1 MSELLTRPADT
12 VRAPARA
19 RFRAFVDEFVTPCAA
34 AYDASGTIP
43 PEVLDAVS
51 AGGLWAAV
59 LPEARGGTGTGMADF
74 GVLHEEVGRGC
85 SSLRSMLTV
94 HSMVLHALDRW
105 GTPSLRERWLEP
117 MISGEVLGGFCLT
130 EPDAGS
136 DIAALQTT
144 ARRSGSGYQID
155 GLKQWTTGG
164 QRAGVLLTFA
174 RTERGISVFLIDGSD
189 PGVSRQPVEGML
201 GTRASM
207 LAHIRFDGCLVG
219 ADALIGVEGAGLG
232 LAAWLL
238 DIGRYSVACGSVGII
253 QACLEASV
261 RYAARRTQGGGGQL
275 RQHQLIQQ
283 LITKMAVDAQ
293 AARLLC
299 EHAGSLKDA
308 GDPATLAATCHA
320 KYFASTAAMR
330 AASDAVQIQGAM
342 GCAPGAD
349 VARYFRDA
357 KVMEI
362 IEGSTQIL
370 ELLIANDACQRLGER
385 GPRPEAATGRG
396 LI

>member
-1 MSELLTRPADT
+1 MSELLTRPAAT
-12 VRAPARA
+12 VRSPARA
-19 RFRAFVDEFVTPCAA
+19 RFRAFVDEFVTPVAA

-43 PEVLDAVS
+43 PPVLDAVS
-51 AGGLWAAV
+51 AAGLWAAV
-59 LPEARGGTGTGMADF
+59 LPAARGGSGTGMVDF

-117 MISGEVLGGFCLT
+117 MLSGQVLGGFCLT
-130 EPDAGS
+130 EPEAGS
-136 DIAALQTT
+136 DIAALRTT

-174 RTERGISVFLIDGSD
+174 RTERGISVFLVDGSD

-207 LAHIRFDGCLVG
+207 LAHIRFEGALVG

-232 LAAWLL
+232 LAAGLL

-261 RYAARRTQGGGGQL
+261 RHAAARAQGGAPL

-299 EHAGSLKDA
+299 EHAGSLKDT
-308 GDPATLAATCHA
+308 GSPATLAATCHA
-320 KYFASTAAMR
+320 KYFASTAALR
-330 AASDAVQIQGAM
+330 AASDAVQVQGAA

-385 GPRPEAATGRG
+385 GPRPEGD
-396 LI
+396 

>member
-1 MSELLTRPADT
+1 MSELLTRPTAT
-12 VRAPARA
+12 ARD
-19 RFRAFVDEFVTPCAA
+19 RFRAFVDEFVTPSAS
-34 AYDASGTIP
+34 AYDASGAIP
-43 PEVLDAVS
+43 DEVLDAVS
-51 AGGLWAAV
+51 AAGLWAAV
-59 LPEARGGTGTGMADF
+59 LPESRGGTGTGMADF
-74 GVLHEEVGRGC
+74 GILHEEVGRGC
-85 SSLRSMLTV
+85 SSLRSLLTV

-105 GTPSLRERWLEP
+105 GTPALRERWLEP
-117 MISGEVLGGFCLT
+117 MTSGQVLGGFCLT

-136 DIAALQTT
+136 DIAALRAT
-144 ARRSGSGYQID
+144 ARRNDGGFQID

-174 RTERGISVFLIDGSD
+174 RTKAGISVFLVDGSN
-189 PGVSRQPVEGML
+189 PGVSRQPVDGML
-201 GTRASM
+201 GTKASM
-207 LAHIRFDGCLVG
+207 LAHIRFEECQVG

-232 LAAWLL
+232 LAAGLL

-261 RYAARRTQGGGGQL
+261 RHATWRSQGCAQL

-283 LITKMAVDAQ
+283 LIAKMAVDAQ

-299 EHAGSLKDA
+299 AHAGSLKDA

-330 AASDAVQIQGAM
+330 AASDAVQIQGAT

-370 ELLIANDACQRLGER
+370 ELLIANDACQRLGDR
-385 GPRPEAATGRG
+385 GPLAEGD
-396 LI
+396 

>member
-1 MSELLTRPADT
+1 MSELLTRPA
-12 VRAPARA
+12 APARD
-19 RFRAFVDEFVTPCAA
+19 RFRAFVDEFISPSAS
-34 AYDASGTIP
+34 AYDTAGTIP
-43 PEVLDAVS
+43 SEVLEAVS
-51 AGGLWAAV
+51 AAGLWAAV

-74 GVLHEEVGRGC
+74 GILHEEVGRGC

-105 GTPSLRERWLEP
+105 GTAALRDRWLEP
-117 MISGEVLGGFCLT
+117 MISGQVLGGFCLT
-130 EPDAGS
+130 EPEAGS
-136 DIAALQTT
+136 DIAALRTT
-144 ARRSGSGYQID
+144 ARRNDTGYQID
-155 GLKQWTTGG
+155 GQKQWTTGG

-174 RTERGISVFLIDGSD
+174 RTKAGISVFLVDGSN
-189 PGVSRQPVEGML
+189 PGVNRQPVDGML

-207 LAHIRFDGCLVG
+207 LAHIRFEDCQVD

-232 LAAWLL
+232 LAAGLL

-261 RYAARRTQGGGGQL
+261 RHATWRTQGCGQL

-308 GDPATLAATCHA
+308 GDPATLTATCHA

-330 AASDAVQIQGAM
+330 AASDAVQIQGAA

-370 ELLIANDACQRLGER
+370 ELLIANDACQRLGDR
-385 GPRPEAATGRG
+385 GPLAEGD
-396 LI
+396 

>member
-1 MSELLTRPADT
+1 MSQLLTRPAVT
-12 VRAPARA
+12 PRAAARA
-19 RFRAFVDEFVTPCAA
+19 RFRAFVDEFVTPSAA
-34 AYDASGTIP
+34 TYDASGTIP
-43 PEVLDAVS
+43 PDVLGAVS
-51 AGGLWAAV
+51 SAGLWAAV
-59 LPEARGGTGTGMADF
+59 LPETRGGTGTGMTDF
-74 GVLHEEVGRGC
+74 GILHEEVGRGC

-105 GTPSLRERWLEP
+105 GTPSMRERWLKP
-117 MISGEVLGGFCLT
+117 MISGQVLGGFCLT

-136 DIAALQTT
+136 DVAALRTT
-144 ARRSGSGYQID
+144 ARRTGNGYQID

-164 QRAGVLLTFA
+164 QQAGVLLTFA
-174 RTERGISVFLIDGSD
+174 RTERGISVFFVDGSD

-207 LAHIRFDGCLVG
+207 LAHIRFEGCLVG
-219 ADALIGVEGAGLG
+219 ADAVIGMEGAGLG
-232 LAAWLL
+232 LAAGLL
-238 DIGRYSVACGSVGII
+238 DIGRYSVASGSVGII

-261 RYAARRTQGGGGQL
+261 RHAAHRTQGGGQL

-283 LITKMAVDAQ
+283 MITRMAVDAQ

-299 EHAGSLKDA
+299 EHAGLLKDA

-320 KYFASTAAMR
+320 KYFASTSAMR
-330 AASDAVQIQGAM
+330 AASDAVQIQGAA

-370 ELLIANDACQRLGER
+370 ELLIAGDACQRLG
-385 GPRPEAATGRG
+385 GRG
-396 LI
+396 SRSEGD

>member
-1 MSELLTRPADT
+1 MNELLTRPAATD
-12 VRAPARA
+12 RGSARS
-19 RFRAFVDEFVTPCAA
+19 RYRAFVDEFVTPSAA
-34 AYDASGTIP
+34 SYDTSGTIP
-43 PEVLDAVS
+43 PQLLDAAS
-51 AGGLWAAV
+51 AAGLWAAV

-74 GVLHEEVGRGC
+74 GILHEEIGRGC
-85 SSLRSMLTV
+85 SSLRSLLTV

-105 GTPSLRERWLEP
+105 GAPSLRERWLEP
-117 MISGEVLGGFCLT
+117 MITGRALGGFCLT

-136 DIAALQTT
+136 DIAALRTT
-144 ARRSGSGYQID
+144 ARRSGTGYLID

-164 QRAGVLLTFA
+164 QGARILLTFA
-174 RTERGISVFLIDGSD
+174 RTERGISVFLVDGSD
-189 PGVSRQPVEGML
+189 PGVTRQPVEGML

-207 LAHIRFDGCLVG
+207 LAHIRFEGCGVG
-219 ADALIGVEGAGLG
+219 ADALVGVEGAGLG
-232 LAAWLL
+232 LAAGLL

-261 RYAARRTQGGGGQL
+261 RHAARRTQGGGEKL

-308 GDPATLAATCHA
+308 GDPATLAITCHA

-330 AASDAVQIQGAM
+330 AASDAVQIQGAA

-385 GPRPEAATGRG
+385 EPRPEGD
-396 LI
+396 

>member
-1 MSELLTRPADT
+1 MSELLTRPAPPVQVPT
-12 VRAPARA
+12 RE
-19 RFRAFVDEFVTPCAA
+19 RFRAFVDEFISPIAA
-34 AYDASGTIP
+34 AYDTSGTIP

-51 AGGLWAAV
+51 AAGLWAAV
-59 LPEARGGTGTGMADF
+59 LPAARGGTGTGMADF
-74 GVLHEEVGRGC
+74 GILHEEVGRGC
-85 SSLRSMLTV
+85 SSVRSMLTV
-94 HSMVLHALDRW
+94 HSMVLHAVDRW
-105 GTPSLRERWLEP
+105 GTPSLRERWLQP
-117 MISGEVLGGFCLT
+117 MISGQVLGGFCLT

-136 DIAALQTT
+136 DIAALRTT
-144 ARRSGSGYQID
+144 AQRSGPGYRID

-174 RTERGISVFLIDGSD
+174 RTPRGISVFLVDGSD
-189 PGVSRQPVEGML
+189 PGVSREPLEGML

-207 LAHIRFDGCLVG
+207 LAHIRFEGCLVG

-232 LAAWLL
+232 LASGLL

-261 RYAARRTQGGGGQL
+261 RHAARRTQGGGQL

-330 AASDAVQIQGAM
+330 AASDAVQIQGAT

-370 ELLIANDACQRLGER
+370 EQLIANDACQRLGEH
-385 GPRPEAATGRG
+385 GARPGGMT
-396 LI
+396 

>member
-1 MSELLTRPADT
+1 MSELLTRPAAPVLPP
-12 VRAPARA
+12 VRV
-19 RFRAFVDEFVTPCAA
+19 RFRAFVDEFVTPSAA

-51 AGGLWAAV
+51 AAGLWAAV
-59 LPEARGGTGTGMADF
+59 LPAARGGSGTGMADF
-74 GVLHEEVGRGC
+74 GALHEEVGRAC

-105 GTPSLRERWLEP
+105 GTPSLRERWLKP
-117 MISGEVLGGFCLT
+117 MLSGQVLGGFCLT

-136 DIAALQTT
+136 DIAALRTT
-144 ARRSGSGYQID
+144 ARRSGTGYQID

-174 RTERGISVFLIDGSD
+174 RTERGISVFLVDGSAA
-189 PGVSRQPVEGML
+189 GVTRQPVEGML
-201 GTRASM
+201 GTKASM
-207 LAHIRFDGCLVG
+207 LAHIRFEGCLVG
-219 ADALIGVEGAGLG
+219 ADAMIGVDGAGLG
-232 LAAWLL
+232 LAAGLL

-261 RYAARRTQGGGGQL
+261 RHAGRRAQGGGRL

-283 LITKMAVDAQ
+283 MITKMAVDAQ

-330 AASDAVQIQGAM
+330 AASDAVQIQGAS

-370 ELLIANDACQRLGER
+370 ELLIADGACQRLGER
-385 GPRPEAATGRG
+385 GPRSEED
-396 LI
+396 

>member
-1 MSELLTRPADT
+1 MSVLLTRPADT
-12 VRAPARA
+12 TPAPDRA
-19 RFRAFVDEFVTPCAA
+19 RFRTFVDEFVTPNAA
-34 AYDASGTIP
+34 GYDGSGAIP

-51 AGGLWAAV
+51 AAGLWAAV
-59 LPEARGGTGTGMADF
+59 LPEARGGTGTGMVDF
-74 GVLHEEVGRGC
+74 GVLHEEIGRGC

-105 GTPSLRERWLEP
+105 GTSSLRERWLEP
-117 MISGEVLGGFCLT
+117 MISGQVLGGFCLT

-136 DIAALQTT
+136 DIAALRTT
-144 ARRSGSGYQID
+144 ARRSGTGYRID

-174 RTERGISVFLIDGSD
+174 RTQRGISVFLVDGSD
-189 PGVSRQPVEGML
+189 PCVSREPVDDML

-207 LAHIRFDGCLVG
+207 LAHVRFEGCHVG
-219 ADALIGVEGAGLG
+219 ADALIGTDGAGLG
-232 LAAWLL
+232 LAAGLL

-261 RYAARRTQGGGGQL
+261 RHAATRAQGGGPL

-283 LITKMAVDAQ
+283 MITKMAVDAQ

-299 EHAGSLKDA
+299 EYAGYLKDA

-320 KYFASTAAMR
+320 KYFASAAAMR
-330 AASDAVQIQGAM
+330 AASDAVQIQGAT
-342 GCAPGAD
+342 GCGPRAD

-370 ELLIANDACQRLGER
+370 ELLIADDACQRLG
-385 GPRPEAATGRG
+385 GPATGRETT
-396 LI
+396 

>member
-1 MSELLTRPADT
+1 MSDLLTRPAAT
-12 VRAPARA
+12 GPAPVRA
-19 RFRAFVDEFVTPCAA
+19 RFRGFVDEFVTPSAA
-34 AYDASGTIP
+34 AYDSSGTIP

-51 AGGLWAAV
+51 AAGLWATV
-59 LPEARGGTGTGMADF
+59 LPRARGGTGTGMADF

-117 MISGEVLGGFCLT
+117 MVSGQVLGGFCLT

-136 DIAALQTT
+136 DIAALRTT
-144 ARRSGSGYQID
+144 ARRSGAGYQID

-164 QRAGVLLTFA
+164 QRAGLLLTFA
-174 RTERGISVFLIDGSD
+174 RTERGISVFLVDGSD

-207 LAHIRFDGCLVG
+207 LAHVRFEGCRVD
-219 ADALIGVEGAGLG
+219 ADTLIGAEGAGLG
-232 LAAWLL
+232 LAAGLL

-261 RYAARRTQGGGGQL
+261 RHAAARTQGGAQL

-299 EHAGSLKDA
+299 EHAGRLKDA

-320 KYFASTAAMR
+320 KYFASAAAMR
-330 AASDAVQIQGAM
+330 AASDAVQIQGAA
-342 GCAPGAD
+342 GCGPEAD

-370 ELLIANDACQRLGER
+370 ELLIADDACQRLGA
-385 GPRPEAATGRG
+385 PATGGRAT
-396 LI
+396 

>member
-1 MSELLTRPADT
+1 MSVLLTRPPAT
-12 VRAPARA
+12 ERAPVRA
-19 RFRAFVDEFVTPCAA
+19 RFRAFVDEVVTPSAA
-34 AYDASGTIP
+34 GYDRLGTIP

-51 AGGLWAAV
+51 AAGLWAAV
-59 LPEARGGTGTGMADF
+59 LPLARGGTGTGMGDF
-74 GVLHEEVGRGC
+74 GILHEEVGRGC

-117 MISGEVLGGFCLT
+117 MVSGQVLGGFCLT

-136 DIAALQTT
+136 DIAALRTT
-144 ARRSGSGYQID
+144 ARRSGTGYQID

-164 QRAGVLLTFA
+164 QRAGLLLTFA
-174 RTERGISVFLIDGSD
+174 RTERGISAFLVDGAD

-207 LAHIRFDGCLVG
+207 LAHVRFEGALVG
-219 ADALIGVEGAGLG
+219 ADALIGADGAGLG
-232 LAAWLL
+232 LAAGLL

-261 RYAARRTQGGGGQL
+261 RHAAARAQGGGPL

-299 EHAGSLKDA
+299 EHAGCLKDA

-330 AASDAVQIQGAM
+330 AASDAVQIQGAN
-342 GCAPGAD
+342 GCAPEAD

-362 IEGSTQIL
+362 IEGSTQVL
-370 ELLIANDACQRLGER
+370 EMLIADDACQRLGGPTTRR
-385 GPRPEAATGRG
+385 GT
-396 LI
+396 I

>member
-1 MSELLTRPADT
+1 
-12 VRAPARA
+12 VAPG
-19 RFRAFVDEFVTPCAA
+19 AA
-34 AYDASGTIP
+34 TCDRSGTIP

-51 AGGLWAAV
+51 AAGLWAAV
-59 LPEARGGTGTGMADF
+59 LPRARGGTGTGMADF
-74 GVLHEEVGRGC
+74 GILHEEVGRGC
-85 SSLRSMLTV
+85 SSLRSLLTV

-117 MISGEVLGGFCLT
+117 MISGQVLGGFCLT

-136 DIAALQTT
+136 DIAALRTT
-144 ARRSGSGYQID
+144 ARRSGTGYQID

-164 QRAGVLLTFA
+164 QHAGLLLTFA
-174 RTERGISVFLIDGSD
+174 RTERGISVFLVNGSD

-207 LAHIRFDGCLVG
+207 LAHIRFAGCLVG
-219 ADALIGVEGAGLG
+219 ADALIGAEGAGLG
-232 LAAWLL
+232 LAAGLL

-261 RYAARRTQGGGGQL
+261 RHAAARAQGGGPL

-299 EHAGSLKDA
+299 EHAGCLKDA

-330 AASDAVQIQGAM
+330 AASDAVQIQGAT
-342 GCAPGAD
+342 GCAPEAD

-370 ELLIANDACQRLGER
+370 EMLIADDACQRLG
-385 GPRPEAATGRG
+385 GPATGRG
-396 LI
+396 MT

>member
-1 MSELLTRPADT
+1 MT
-12 VRAPARA
+12 
-19 RFRAFVDEFVTPCAA
+19 
-34 AYDASGTIP
+34 
-43 PEVLDAVS
+43 
-51 AGGLWAAV
+51 
-59 LPEARGGTGTGMADF
+59 DF
-74 GVLHEEVGRGC
+74 GVLHEEIGRGC
-85 SSLRSMLTV
+85 SSLRSLLTV
-94 HSMVLHALDRW
+94 HSMVLYALDRW
-105 GTPSLRERWLEP
+105 GTPTLRERWLEP
-117 MISGEVLGGFCLT
+117 MISGRVRGGFCLT

-136 DIAALQTT
+136 DIAALRTT
-144 ARRSGSGYQID
+144 ARRTGAGYQID
-155 GLKQWTTGG
+155 GRKQWTTGG

-174 RTERGISVFLIDGSD
+174 RTERGISVFLVDGSA
-189 PGVSRQPVEGML
+189 PGVRRQPVEGML
-201 GTRASM
+201 GTKASM
-207 LAHIRFDGCLVG
+207 LAHIQFDGCQVG
-219 ADALIGVEGAGLG
+219 ADALIGVDGAGLG
-232 LAAWLL
+232 LAAGLL

-261 RYAARRTQGGGGQL
+261 RHAAARTQGGGQL

-299 EHAGSLKDA
+299 AHAGSLKDA
-308 GDPATLAATCHA
+308 GDPATLAATCQA

-330 AASDAVQIQGAM
+330 AASDAVQIQGAA

-370 ELLIANDACQRLGER
+370 ELLIANDACQRLGA
-385 GPRPEAATGRG
+385 RPATGRG
-396 LI
+396 LT

>member
-1 MSELLTRPADT
+1 MSDLLTRPTDT
-12 VRAPARA
+12 ARAPVRE
-19 RFRAFVDEFVTPCAA
+19 RFRAFVDEFVTPSAA
-34 AYDASGTIP
+34 ACDRSGTIP

-51 AGGLWAAV
+51 AAGLWAAV
-59 LPEARGGTGTGMADF
+59 LPRARGGTGTGMADF

-117 MISGEVLGGFCLT
+117 MISGQVLGGFCLT

-136 DIAALQTT
+136 DIAALRTT
-144 ARRSGSGYQID
+144 ARRSGTGYRID

-164 QRAGVLLTFA
+164 QHAGLLLTFA
-174 RTERGISVFLIDGSD
+174 RTERGISVFLVDGSD
-189 PGVSRQPVEGML
+189 PGVSRQPVDDML

-207 LAHIRFDGCLVG
+207 IAHVRFAGCQVG
-219 ADALIGVEGAGLG
+219 ADALIGADGVGLG
-232 LAAWLL
+232 LAAGLL

-253 QACLEASV
+253 QACLDASV
-261 RYAARRTQGGGGQL
+261 RHAAARAQGGKPL

-299 EHAGSLKDA
+299 EHAGTLKDA
-308 GDPATLAATCHA
+308 GDPGTLAATCHA

-330 AASDAVQIQGAM
+330 AASDAVQIQGAA

-370 ELLIANDACQRLGER
+370 ELLIADDACQRLG
-385 GPRPEAATGRG
+385 GPANGRG
-396 LI
+396 RTT

>member
-1 MSELLTRPADT
+1 MSVLLTPPAAT
-12 VRAPARA
+12 ARAPLRA
-19 RFRAFVDEFVTPCAA
+19 RFRAFVDEVVTPGAA
-34 AYDASGTIP
+34 TCDRSGTIP
-43 PEVLDAVS
+43 PEVLDAV
-51 AGGLWAAV
+51 AAAGLWAAV
-59 LPEARGGTGTGMADF
+59 LPRARGGTGTGMADL
-74 GVLHEEVGRGC
+74 GILHEEVGRGC
-85 SSLRSMLTV
+85 SSLRSLLTV

-105 GTPSLRERWLEP
+105 GTPSLRERWLAP
-117 MISGEVLGGFCLT
+117 MISGQVVGGFCLT

-136 DIAALQTT
+136 DIAALRTT
-144 ARRSGSGYQID
+144 ARRSGTGYQID

-164 QRAGVLLTFA
+164 QRAGLLLTFA
-174 RTERGISVFLIDGSD
+174 RTERGISVFLVDGSD

-207 LAHIRFDGCLVG
+207 LAHIRFAGCLVG
-219 ADALIGVEGAGLG
+219 GDALIGAEGAGLG
-232 LAAWLL
+232 LAAGLL

-253 QACLEASV
+253 QASLEASV
-261 RYAARRTQGGGGQL
+261 RHAAARAQGGGPL

-299 EHAGSLKDA
+299 EHAGRLKDA

-330 AASDAVQIQGAM
+330 AASDAVQIQGAS
-342 GCAPGAD
+342 GCAPDAD

-370 ELLIANDACQRLGER
+370 EMLIADDACQRLG
-385 GPRPEAATGRG
+385 GPATGRG
-396 LI
+396 MR

>member
-1 MSELLTRPADT
+1 MSVLLTRPAAT
-12 VRAPARA
+12 GRVPARA
-19 RFRAFVDEFVTPCAA
+19 RFRAFVDEVVTPSAA
-34 AYDASGTIP
+34 GYDRLGAIP
-43 PEVLDAVS
+43 SEVLDAVS
-51 AGGLWAAV
+51 AAGLWAAV
-59 LPEARGGTGTGMADF
+59 LPRARGGTGTGMVDF

-94 HSMVLHALDRW
+94 HSMVLYALDRW
-105 GTPSLRERWLEP
+105 GSPSLRERWLEP
-117 MISGEVLGGFCLT
+117 MVSGQVLGGFCLT

-136 DIAALQTT
+136 DIAALRTT
-144 ARRSGSGYQID
+144 ARPSGTGYQID

-164 QRAGVLLTFA
+164 QRAGLLLTFA
-174 RTERGISVFLIDGSD
+174 RTERGISVFLVDGSD
-189 PGVSRQPVEGML
+189 PGVTRQPVEGML

-207 LAHIRFDGCLVG
+207 LAHVRFADCRVD
-219 ADALIGVEGAGLG
+219 ADALIGAEGAGLG
-232 LAAWLL
+232 LAAGLL

-261 RYAARRTQGGGGQL
+261 RHAAARAQGGGPL

-299 EHAGSLKDA
+299 EHAGWLKDA
-308 GDPATLAATCHA
+308 SDPATLAATCRA

-330 AASDAVQIQGAM
+330 AATDAVQIQGAS
-342 GCAPGAD
+342 GCGPEAD

-370 ELLIANDACQRLGER
+370 EMLIADDACQRLGA
-385 GPRPEAATGRG
+385 PMTGG
-396 LI
+396 GTI

>member
-43 PEVLDAVS
+43 PEVLDAV
-51 AGGLWAAV
+51 AAAGLWAAV

-74 GVLHEEVGRGC
+74 GILHEEVGRGC

-117 MISGEVLGGFCLT
+117 MISGQVLGGFCLT

-144 ARRSGSGYQID
+144 AQRGGSGYQID

-174 RTERGISVFLIDGSD
+174 RTERGISVFLVDGSD

-232 LAAWLL
+232 LAAGLL

-261 RYAARRTQGGGGQL
+261 RHAAWRTQGGGGQL

-308 GDPATLAATCHA
+308 GDPVTLAVTCHA

-385 GPRPEAATGRG
+385 GPRPEAATGRD
-396 LI
+396 